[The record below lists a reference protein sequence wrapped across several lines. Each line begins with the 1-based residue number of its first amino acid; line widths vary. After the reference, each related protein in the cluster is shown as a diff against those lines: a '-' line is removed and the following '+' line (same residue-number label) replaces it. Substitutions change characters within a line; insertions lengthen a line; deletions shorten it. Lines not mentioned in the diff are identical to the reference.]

1 MQIQEQYMEQARK
14 LHQACPVADAHLDLA
29 GELLLHVNN
38 GEREALRRHY
48 LDELREGGF
57 NLVVS
62 SVYLENEYLPEM
74 GLRKVMDQIG
84 VLLEELDQN
93 EEFLLVKNVRDLDR
107 ALEEDRIGVLLYL
120 EGMDFVGTDFHLLRT
135 LWEAG
140 VRGAS
145 LTWSRRNALA
155 SGCCVASKR
164 IPVPGGLT
172 DEGVEAVRRMEDLG
186 MFLDI
191 SHLNDDGFEDVCAVA
206 SKPFAATHSNSRT
219 IYFNYRNLTDEQMKK
234 LAAQRGVIGLN
245 GCRFLVGKGQGEEAL
260 DWLCSHLEYMAGLV
274 GADKVGYGFDFCDAY
289 DDARDGGTQKK
300 NHNDCLVSHCHVPE
314 LTAALLQRGMSEEDV
329 KGVIGGNW
337 IRYFRQ
343 VLPK

>member
-57 NLVVS
+57 NLIVS

-74 GLRKVMDQIG
+74 GLRKALDQIG

-120 EGMDFVGTDFHLLRT
+120 EGMDFIGTDFRLLRM
-135 LWEAG
+135 LWEVG

-172 DEGVEAVRRMEDLG
+172 DEGVEAVRRMEELG
-186 MFLDI
+186 MFLDV

-206 SKPFAATHSNSRT
+206 SRPFAATHSNSRT
-219 IYFNYRNLTDEQMKK
+219 IYFNYRNLTDEQMQK
-234 LAAQRGVIGLN
+234 LAAQGGVIGLN
-245 GCRFLVGKGQGEEAL
+245 GCRFLVGRDQGEEAL
-260 DWLCSHLEYMAGLV
+260 DWLCSHLEYMAASV

-289 DDARDGGTQKK
+289 DDARAGGTRKK

-314 LTAALLQRGMSEEDV
+314 LTAALLQRGMPEEDV